1 MSSLYSRDFIVT
13 LIIVLIPLCLAL
25 NADSYGQRIMTL
37 SGIYAIAAMGYHLI
51 FGRLGAL
58 SLAQGCFF
66 GLGAYSAGLI
76 GVHFELSFLT
86 CLLFAVIFLSLIHI

>member
-58 SLAQGCFF
+58 SL
-66 GLGAYSAGLI
+66 
-76 GVHFELSFLT
+76 
-86 CLLFAVIFLSLIHI
+86 CLLYTSDAADE

>member
-37 SGIYAIAAMGYHLI
+37 SGIYAIAAMGYQLI
-51 FGRLGAL
+51 LVVW
-58 SLAQGCFF
+58 
-66 GLGAYSAGLI
+66 GLYLWHKD
-76 GVHFELSFLT
+76 VFL
-86 CLLFAVIFLSLIHI
+86 V